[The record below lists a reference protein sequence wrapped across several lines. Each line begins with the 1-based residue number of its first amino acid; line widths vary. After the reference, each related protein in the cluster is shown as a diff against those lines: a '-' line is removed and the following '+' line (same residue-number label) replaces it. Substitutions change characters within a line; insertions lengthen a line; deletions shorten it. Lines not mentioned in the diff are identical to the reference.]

1 MFEADVMVINQL
13 LRDHAVSMVRPM
25 YLMRSCSTATAVRVK
40 AKSLQD
46 GRSFSFPV
54 DECAMLH
61 RYMDEA
67 SLQASALLA
76 VSARH
81 GATAFKLRLQL
92 LGRIWQNML

>member
-1 MFEADVMVINQL
+1 
-13 LRDHAVSMVRPM
+13 MVRPM
-25 YLMRSCSTATAVRVK
+25 YLMRSCSTATAVPVK
-40 AKSLQD
+40 AMSLQD

-54 DECAMLH
+54 DECTMLH